1 MWITFKSS
9 VNTNTKK
16 RIMIGVVYV
25 PPIDSSY
32 NGIKQDIFNI
42 IELEYSKCANNYDIF
57 LCGDFNAR
65 TSTLPDIITDEF
77 TAFNGGQPNFACSN
91 ILADSQRYNM
101 DTKANTYGKLLLEL
115 CKNTGLIIANSRI
128 HQGKHRGSFTYYNR
142 NGKSVIDYMLFDPNC
157 YNMITDFAVAPKL
170 VESDHCPIEFGLE
183 IEPLGYTHKSV
194 KDNDHVTVYKAYHKY
209 IWNVSRTDQYKI
221 SLRRDE
227 CNNIIDQLILN
238 ANTDRSS
245 DYICRLIH
253 KLITTASSGIL
264 KKVNIN
270 KNNSSM
276 KQMPT
281 NAWFDS
287 ECNELRKKKY
297 LCKAAEFNSHR
308 EQQLLPQ
315 LMQQLQTHDPKK
327 KAKLQYKIESKS

>member
-16 RIMIGVVYV
+16 RIMISVVYA

-32 NGIKQDIFNI
+32 NGIKQNIFDN
-42 IELEYSKCANNYDIF
+42 IELEYRKCANNYDIF

-65 TSTLPDIITDEF
+65 KYI
-77 TAFNGGQPNFACSN
+77 
-91 ILADSQRYNM
+91 
-101 DTKANTYGKLLLEL
+101 
-115 CKNTGLIIANSRI
+115 
-128 HQGKHRGSFTYYNR
+128 
-142 NGKSVIDYMLFDPNC
+142 
-157 YNMITDFAVAPKL
+157 
-170 VESDHCPIEFGLE
+170 
-183 IEPLGYTHKSV
+183 
-194 KDNDHVTVYKAYHKY
+194 Y

-245 DYICRLIH
+245 DYICSLIH

-264 KKVNIN
+264 KKININ
-270 KNNSSM
+270 KNKSSM

-287 ECNELRKKKY
+287 ECNELRETINTYAKRSNLTHIENNNYYHNLCNNYKRMIQRKKRNYNTNLKVNLEEMCSNNPKDY
-297 LCKAAEFNSHR
+297 WGFWKR
-308 EQQLLPQ
+308 
-315 LMQQLQTHDPKK
+315 LQR
-327 KAKLQYKIESKS
+327 